1 MRLSPLSRS
10 DLIRRLRS
18 AGWQGPISG
27 GKHQFM
33 AKEKILLTIP
43 NLHRGDIGPN
53 LLKTILDEAGISRDE
68 WFKLR

>member
-1 MRLSPLSRS
+1 
-10 DLIRRLRS
+10 
-18 AGWQGPISG
+18 
-27 GKHQFM
+27 M